1 MDTNNRGK
9 INIDELR
16 VGLHKLGHQVPD
28 SDVQILMEAVST
40 NFYYIA
46 PYLEPFLQNWYLKK
60 YLLFIRSRS
69 FFAYFPFNMPN

>member
-1 MDTNNRGK
+1 MIAEHLTVEEAAGLKEGFKLMDTNNRGK

-46 PYLEPFLQNWYLKK
+46 PYLEPFLQN
-60 YLLFIRSRS
+60 
-69 FFAYFPFNMPN
+69 